1 MGKYQQL
8 KGIIE
13 RAMENGWIF
22 TDKVNY
28 SPEAISGFF
37 FAGDESDY
45 VPESISGLLFGS
57 SLGFLRAL
65 VGTGRCCHICGAGSP
80 ESHLP
85 ICSAIGLSYAN
96 RAYWVATRLVVMP
109 DEKRIP
115 WLFDYL
121 FKEDR

>member
-1 MGKYQQL
+1 MDVAKL
-8 KGIIE
+8 IE
-13 RAMENGWIF
+13 EAKKRGWV
-22 TDKVNY
+22 DY
-28 SPEAISGFF
+28 WAE
-37 FAGDESDY
+37 DESETD
-45 VPESISGLLFGS
+45 LLFGKGLS
-57 SLGFLRAL
+57 FLKAL

-80 ESHLP
+80 ETHLP